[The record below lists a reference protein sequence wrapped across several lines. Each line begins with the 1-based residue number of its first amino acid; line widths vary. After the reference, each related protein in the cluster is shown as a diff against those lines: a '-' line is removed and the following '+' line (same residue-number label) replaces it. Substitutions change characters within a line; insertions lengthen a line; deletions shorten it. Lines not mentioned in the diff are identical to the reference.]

1 MTRRIPLASR
11 LHPGIFGGIMSAPIA
26 RLFVAG
32 LFLACLPY
40 AAVAEDRDG
49 LRVSVVKKTIDR
61 NDGRPSPYRD
71 IDRLMGLSLTM
82 RNISMKDMPAGS
94 LTYTILVRRW
104 AIDEAGKIER
114 YTGTCEVPDLKP
126 AVETSMPIGEFRI
139 GGHMHGTSARHVDSM
154 LGWKV
159 VVSTGDKKRVF
170 TSTSNFDS
178 MERAALAESGKTP

>member
-1 MTRRIPLASR
+1 MICRIPLASR
-11 LHPGIFGGIMSAPIA
+11 LHPSIFGGIMSPSIA
-26 RLFVAG
+26 RLFVVVMLG
-32 LFLACLPY
+32 ACLLD
-40 AAVAEDRDG
+40 AAVAEDKDG

-61 NDGRPSPYRD
+61 NDARPSTYRE
-71 IDRLMGLSLTM
+71 IDRLMGLNLTM

-114 YTGTCEVPDLKP
+114 FTGTREVPELKP

-154 LGWKV
+154 VGWKV
-159 VVSTGDKKRVF
+159 VVTTGDKKREF
-170 TSTSNFDS
+170 ASTSNFDS
-178 MERAALAESGKTP
+178 MERAALAESGQKP